1 MPTGRRSTLRLY
13 RRGKTKI
20 MASDELF
27 MDKYR
32 IASSRAKWHG
42 YDDGDYFITICVDG
56 HRQLLGKIED
66 DRMFL
71 SPIGLIVEREMESI
85 PQHYPYAQILRFV
98 VMPNHVHFI
107 LRINRD
113 IFEEGSVSPVAVVVR
128 GFKSAVTRQARVIYS
143 KFAWQARFYDHII
156 RNDKEMS
163 SINNYIIENVRMW
176 RCDKL
181 NPLMMGKS
189 LTVL

>member
-1 MPTGRRSTLRLY
+1 
-13 RRGKTKI
+13 
-20 MASDELF
+20 MA
-27 MDKYR
+27 
-32 IASSRAKWHG
+32 
-42 YDDGDYFITICVDG
+42 
-56 HRQLLGKIED
+56 
-66 DRMFL
+66 
-71 SPIGLIVEREMESI
+71 IV
-85 PQHYPYAQILRFV
+85 
-98 VMPNHVHFI
+98 NCWG
-107 LRINRD
+107 N